1 MMRVAQGA
9 LIYHSLYEKVSGYK
23 ASRDAI
29 KNNFND
35 DFGNKFLYGDL
46 PLTTWN
52 AIVNKANPK
61 KDAVFFDLGS
71 GIGKAVIL
79 SHLIFDF
86 RKSIG
91 VELLSGLYDK
101 SCEIMEQLEA
111 KIKPDFARYLEGREM
126 IFIND
131 NIFNINLSD
140 ADFIFLNYPLGDE
153 GSFLFLEKKFLDEL
167 RPQTK
172 IVTTIRNLKNPAF
185 KLFDSTRYKFSWG
198 QAETYFYE
206 I

>member
-1 MMRVAQGA
+1 MRTIQGA

-29 KNNFND
+29 KKNDND

-46 PLTTWN
+46 PLITWT

-61 KDAVFFDLGS
+61 KDGVFFDLGS
-71 GIGKAVIL
+71 GIGKAVVL
-79 SHLIFDF
+79 SHLLCDF

-91 VELLSGLYDK
+91 IELLEGLYDK
-101 SCEIMEQLEA
+101 SCEIMEQLEG
-111 KIKPDFARYLEGREM
+111 KIKPGFAQYLQDREM

-131 NIFNINLSD
+131 NIFNINLHE

-153 GSFLFLEKKFLDEL
+153 ESFLFLEKKFLEEL
-167 RPQTK
+167 QPKTK
-172 IVTTIRNLKNPAF
+172 IVTTIRSLKNPAF
-185 KLFDSTRYKFSWG
+185 KMFHETSYRFSWG
-198 QAETYFYE
+198 KADAYFYE